1 MKKFLL
7 TVLTGILLI
16 TGITA
21 CSEKDNM
28 NSDIV
33 IFSQKGCPHCV
44 HAMAF
49 INGELKKTF
58 PDISVAEYD
67 INENRH
73 NYELFAHTA
82 RRFQLGDRI
91 GTPLIVVGDNYIM
104 GWTTENQNK
113 LTQFINKHRAQKETQ
128 TK

>member
-1 MKKFLL
+1 
-7 TVLTGILLI
+7 
-16 TGITA
+16 
-21 CSEKDNM
+21 M

-33 IFSQKGCPHCV
+33 IFSQKGCTHCV

-67 INENRH
+67 LNENRH
-73 NYELFAHTA
+73 NYELCAHTA

-113 LTQFINKHRAQKETQ
+113 LPQFIKKHRAQKETQ